1 MAEWKIVNGNLPF
14 QDAFPEMPA
23 GFDEYPTSLWK
34 IVDGSL
40 PYKTMFPVV
49 YAIDDAPS
57 SMWKIVNGK
66 LPFKSVFPKM
76 YKYGQD
82 ERERGRHSS
91 FIFKGIDSSEFGTV
105 EILPLCLKHEER
117 TDFINFVSGS
127 PLVRETTALR
137 SKVITITL
145 GLKDTS
151 PENIDK
157 INSWLIGTGKL
168 ILSNDPDRYYIAT
181 CNGALTGER
190 LLSLGKLPVQFN
202 VMPYKYDDFES
213 DDYENVSLGE
223 GLISKTALVEYEGN
237 APSESV
243 YKITGTGTIE
253 INNVQNGNTVE
264 IHDVTSY
271 CVIDIKA
278 KKVYDH
284 ENNVILDHTYGNIFD
299 LQLNKGNNFFL
310 LSTNVTKFEVK
321 KRTRWY

>member
-1 MAEWKIVNGNLPF
+1 MATWYITDGDLPF
-14 QDAFPEMPA
+14 LEEFPQLYLIDDAPN
-23 GFDEYPTSLWK
+23 SLWK
-34 IVDGSL
+34 IIDGDL
-40 PYKTMFPVV
+40 PFKSSFPQMHT
-49 YAIDDAPS
+49 IDDAPS
-57 SMWKIVNGK
+57 VLWKIIDGD
-66 LPFKSVFPKM
+66 LPFKSLFPKM
-76 YKYGQD
+76 YKIEKD
-82 ERERGRHSS
+82 EAKSLRSS
-91 FIFKGIDSSEFGTV
+91 FTFKEINSAEFGIV

-137 SKVITITL
+137 SKVITVTL

-202 VMPYKYDDFES
+202 VMPYKYDDLES
-213 DDYENVSLGE
+213 DDFENVTIAE
-223 GLISKTALVEYEGN
+223 ELISKTALIEYEGN

-253 INNVQNGNTVE
+253 IYNVQNGNTVE
-264 IHDVTSY
+264 IHDVSGY
-271 CVIDIKA
+271 CIIDIKA

-284 ENNVILDHTYGNIFD
+284 NGNVILDHTYGNIFD